1 MCSLMCF
8 LWLWSECENQNL
20 KYTVT
25 GPKYPLMEEGVTS
38 CSPILQS
45 GSLELIKYHWRGKAG
60 PAFFP
65 GSHCVLLS
73 LRCHHTG
80 VHTPPRLCGHQWP
93 DNAPMCSPQ
102 CAAKKLYI
110 TKLGTKAPCDRLCLD
125 PNISAFTINWQGLK
139 RSFSVII
146 CIVKYHHPM
155 SALVSLYNGF
165 DHLLPL

>member
-1 MCSLMCF
+1 MCSLMYF

-25 GPKYPLMEEGVTS
+25 GPKYPLMEESVTS

-45 GSLELIKYHWRGKAG
+45 GSLEPIKYHWRGMAV

-73 LRCHHTG
+73 LPCHHTG

-93 DNAPMCSPQ
+93 DNASMFNVQ
-102 CAAKKLYI
+102 KKKLYI
-110 TKLGTKAPCDRLCLD
+110 TKLGTKTLCDRFCLD
-125 PNISAFTINWQGLK
+125 PNIRADKNCFYPNLQDLK
-139 RSFSVII
+139 GHFW
-146 CIVKYHHPM
+146 
-155 SALVSLYNGF
+155 
-165 DHLLPL
+165 